1 MAGNDATLSAALA
14 AEQTARAN
22 EDEALAQDIV
32 TAQATLGDDI
42 TAAVQVETQARAL
55 ADGTIE
61 AKNTIKVD
69 LAGHVSGY
77 GLIASANVDTARSLS
92 SVFGQMLFGSHLLQT
107 LVEQPRQAIFLKAT
121 FG

>member
-1 MAGNDATLSAALA
+1 MRATTTTLSAALA
-14 AEQTARAN
+14 AEQTARAT

-77 GLIASANVDTARSLS
+77 GLIASATDTAPH
-92 SVFGQMLFGSHLLQT
+92 V
-107 LVEQPRQAIFLKAT
+107 
-121 FG
+121 